1 MTDSAISY
9 HRFSSQPDVIRSPQ
23 RGSETD
29 RTRRAFM
36 LLALTLFIPGGAQI
50 AAGSKK
56 LGRIALAVTVAC
68 WFTALL
74 LGLMFLTM
82 RGLVLSMFTQPFM
95 LWLSAVILGA
105 LALGWLLLWLDT
117 FRLIHFASLAPG
129 LKPIVVVVLVVLMAI
144 TSGGLGYGAKLVN
157 EGRTTLDGIFSA
169 GPGIPSVDG
178 RYNFLLMGADAGE
191 GREGLRPDSI
201 HVVSVNENSAETII
215 FSIPRNFQNA
225 QFPEDSPLNSVYPTG
240 YDCGDECIINSLYTD
255 VTNNHQDLY
264 PEAEDPGAEAMMDA
278 VSGSLNLEVSGY
290 VMIDMG
296 GFENLIDAMGGVTV
310 DSGGWVPYRGPLPDG
325 TWGDNW
331 WAPGEYT
338 LSGQEAL
345 AYARS
350 RTFSSDYNRI
360 QRQQCIQQAMM
371 SQFSPQTLLT
381 RFSEIMQAGGNV
393 VETNLPQSQLGSFLD
408 LAADAQGQTPQ
419 RLVLGAPDF
428 GASGDLFSTYP
439 DFEQIQTRV
448 DQLIANEEHQSDDG
462 GGGLFGSAGFMPAQ
476 SGAFSVMPTTSPQ
489 AGQQA
494 ADAVEEDEAPIEDT
508 PPPTQ
513 PDGSELTR
521 EYLVQAQLNGQ
532 TGVLE
537 EAASSNYLCE
547 PAN

>member
-95 LWLSAVILGA
+95 LWLSAVVLGA

-129 LKPIVVVVLVVLMAI
+129 MKPIVVVVLVVLMVI

-157 EGRTTLDGIFSA
+157 EGRAALGGIFAS
-169 GPGIPSVDG
+169 GPGIDAVDG

-191 GREGLRPDSI
+191 GRQGLRPDSI
-201 HVVSVNENSAETII
+201 HVVSVNAESAETII
-215 FSIPRNFQNA
+215 FSVPRNFQNA
-225 QFPEDSPLNSVYPTG
+225 QFNADSPLSAVYPSG

-255 VTNNHQDLY
+255 VMNNHQDLY
-264 PEAEDPGAEAMMDA
+264 PDAEDPGAEAMMDA

-290 VMIDMG
+290 VMVDMG
-296 GFENLIDAMGGVTV
+296 GFESLIDAMGGVSV

-331 WAPGEYT
+331 WAPGVYNF
-338 LSGQEAL
+338 SGQEAL

-360 QRQQCIQQAMM
+360 QRQQCIQQAMI
-371 SQFSPQTLLT
+371 SQFNPQTLLT
-381 RFSEIMQAGGNV
+381 RFSEIMQAGENV

-408 LAADAQGQTPQ
+408 LAVDAQGHTPQ

-428 GASGDLFSTYP
+428 ESDGDLFSTYP
-439 DFEQIQTRV
+439 DFDLIQQRV
-448 DQLIANEEHQSDDG
+448 DQLIANEEHQSEDD
-462 GGGLFGSAGFMPAQ
+462 GGGLFGSAGFLPAQ
-476 SGAFSVMPTTSPQ
+476 SGVFSVMLATSAQ

-494 ADAVEEDEAPIEDT
+494 AGAVEEDAAPIEDT

-532 TGVLE
+532 TGVLQ
-537 EAASSNYLCE
+537 EAASSNYLCD
-547 PAN
+547 PVN

>member
-9 HRFSSQPDVIRSPQ
+9 HRFDSQPEVIRSPQ
-23 RGSETD
+23 RGTETD
-29 RTRRAFM
+29 RTRRALM
-36 LLALTLFIPGGAQI
+36 LLGMTLFIPGSAQI

-56 LGRIALAVTVAC
+56 LGRAALAVTVAC

-82 RGLVLSMFTQPFM
+82 RSVVLSLLTQPFM
-95 LWLSAVILGA
+95 LWLSAVVLGA
-105 LALGWLLLWLDT
+105 LAIGWLILWLDT
-117 FRLIHFASLAPG
+117 FRLIHFTSLAPG
-129 LKPIVVVVLVVLMAI
+129 LKPIVAVVLVVLMAV
-144 TSGGLGYGAKLVN
+144 TSGSLGYGAKLVN
-157 EGRTTLDGIFSA
+157 EGRAALDGIFAS
-169 GPGIPSVDG
+169 GPAIDAVDG

-201 HVVSVNENSAETII
+201 HVVSVNEDSAETII

-225 QFPEDSPLNSVYPTG
+225 QFNEDSPLNAVYPTG
-240 YDCGDECIINSLYTD
+240 YDCGDECIINFLYTD
-255 VTNNHQDLY
+255 VMNNHQDLY
-264 PEAEDPGAEAMMDA
+264 PDAEDPGAEAMMDA

-290 VMIDMG
+290 VMVDMG

-325 TWGDNW
+325 SWGDNW
-331 WAPGEYT
+331 WGPGVYT
-338 LSGQEAL
+338 FSGQEAL

-350 RTFSSDYNRI
+350 RTYSSDYNRI

-371 SQFSPQTLLT
+371 SQFNPQTLLT

-408 LAADAQGQTPQ
+408 LAVDAQGQTPQ

-439 DFEQIQTRV
+439 DFEQIQRRV
-448 DQLIANEEHQSDDG
+448 DELIANEQADDA
-462 GGGLFGSAGFMPAQ
+462 GGLFGSAGFLPAQ
-476 SGAFSVMPTTSPQ
+476 SGALGVMLATPS
-489 AGQQA
+489 ASGQA
-494 ADAVEEDEAPIEDT
+494 AGAVEEDEPSIDPT

-521 EYLVQAQLNGQ
+521 EYLIEAQMTGQ

-537 EAASSNYLCE
+537 QAASSNYRCD
-547 PAN
+547 PVN

>member
-1 MTDSAISY
+1 MTDSTISY
-9 HRFSSQPDVIRSPQ
+9 HRFDGEPDVLRSPQ

-36 LLALTLFIPGGAQI
+36 LLALTLFIPGAAQI

-56 LGRIALAVTVAC
+56 LGRAALAVTVAC
-68 WFTALL
+68 WFSALL

-82 RGLVLSMFTQPFM
+82 RGVLLSLLTQPFM
-95 LWLSAVILGA
+95 LWLGAVVLGA
-105 LALGWLLLWLDT
+105 LAIGWLLLWLDT

-129 LKPIVVVVLVVLMAI
+129 LKPVVVVVLVVLI
-144 TSGGLGYGAKLVN
+144 TVTSGSLGYGAKLVN
-157 EGRTTLDGIFSA
+157 EGRAALGGIFAA
-169 GPGIPSVDG
+169 GPAIDAVDG

-201 HVVSVNENSAETII
+201 HVVSVNEDSAETII

-225 QFPEDSPLNSVYPTG
+225 QFNEGSPLNAVYPDG

-255 VTNNHQDLY
+255 VMNNHQDLY

-278 VSGSLNLEVSGY
+278 VSGTLNLEVSGY
-290 VMIDMG
+290 VMVDMG
-296 GFENLIDAMGGVTV
+296 GFESLIDAMGGITV
-310 DSGGWVPYRGPLPDG
+310 DSGGWVPYRGPMPDG
-325 TWGDNW
+325 SWGDNW
-331 WAPGEYT
+331 WGPGVQEF
-338 LSGQEAL
+338 SGQEAL

-371 SQFSPQTLLT
+371 SQFNPQTLLT
-381 RFSEIMQAGGNV
+381 RFSDMMQAGGNV

-408 LAADAQGQTPQ
+408 LAVDAQGQEPQ

-439 DFEQIQTRV
+439 DFGQIQQRV
-448 DQLIANEEHQSDDG
+448 DELIANEEQQSD
-462 GGGLFGSAGFMPAQ
+462 GGLFGSAGFLPAQ
-476 SGAFSVMPTTSPQ
+476 SGALGVMLATPQ
-489 AGQQA
+489 ATGQA
-494 ADAVEEDEAPIEDT
+494 ADAVEDDEPAIDPT

-521 EYLVQAQLNGQ
+521 EYLIEAQLNGQ

-537 EAASSNYLCE
+537 EVASTNYLCD
-547 PAN
+547 PVN

>member
-9 HRFSSQPDVIRSPQ
+9 HRFDSQPEVIRSPQ
-23 RGSETD
+23 RGTETD
-29 RTRRAFM
+29 RTRRALM
-36 LLALTLFIPGGAQI
+36 LLGMTLFIPGSAQI

-56 LGRIALAVTVAC
+56 LGRAALAVTVAC

-82 RGLVLSMFTQPFM
+82 RSVVLSLLTQPFM
-95 LWLSAVILGA
+95 LWLSAVVLGA
-105 LALGWLLLWLDT
+105 LAIGWFILWLDT
-117 FRLIHFASLAPG
+117 FRLIHFTSLAPG
-129 LKPIVVVVLVVLMAI
+129 LKPIVAVVLAVLMAV
-144 TSGGLGYGAKLVN
+144 TSGSLGYGAKLVN
-157 EGRTTLDGIFSA
+157 EGRAALDGIFAS
-169 GPGIPSVDG
+169 GPAIDAVDG

-201 HVVSVNENSAETII
+201 HVVSVNEDSAETII

-225 QFPEDSPLNSVYPTG
+225 QFNEDSPLNAVYPTG
-240 YDCGDECIINSLYTD
+240 YDCGDECIINFLYTD
-255 VTNNHQDLY
+255 VMNNHQDLY

-290 VMIDMG
+290 VMVDMG

-325 TWGDNW
+325 SWGDNW
-331 WAPGEYT
+331 WGPGVYT
-338 LSGQEAL
+338 FSGQEAL

-350 RTFSSDYNRI
+350 RTYSSDYNRI

-371 SQFSPQTLLT
+371 SQFNPQTLLT

-408 LAADAQGQTPQ
+408 LAVDAQGQTPQ

-439 DFEQIQTRV
+439 DFEQIQRRV
-448 DQLIANEEHQSDDG
+448 DELIANEQADDA
-462 GGGLFGSAGFMPAQ
+462 GGLFGSAGFLPAQ
-476 SGAFSVMPTTSPQ
+476 SGALGVMLTTPPAS
-489 AGQQA
+489 GQA
-494 ADAVEEDEAPIEDT
+494 ADAVEEDEPSIDPT

-521 EYLVQAQLNGQ
+521 EYLIEAQMTGQ

-537 EAASSNYLCE
+537 QAASSNYRCD
-547 PAN
+547 PVN

>member
-9 HRFSSQPDVIRSPQ
+9 HRFDSQPEVIRSPQ
-23 RGSETD
+23 RGTETD
-29 RTRRAFM
+29 RTRRALM
-36 LLALTLFIPGGAQI
+36 LLGMTLFIPGSAQI

-56 LGRIALAVTVAC
+56 LGRAALAVTVAC

-82 RGLVLSMFTQPFM
+82 RSVVLSLLTQPFM
-95 LWLSAVILGA
+95 LWLSAVVLGA
-105 LALGWLLLWLDT
+105 LAIGWFILWLDT
-117 FRLIHFASLAPG
+117 FRLIHFTSLAPG
-129 LKPIVVVVLVVLMAI
+129 LKPIVAVVLAVLMAV
-144 TSGGLGYGAKLVN
+144 TSGSLGYGAKLVN
-157 EGRTTLDGIFSA
+157 EGRAALDGIFAS
-169 GPGIPSVDG
+169 GPAIDAVDG

-201 HVVSVNENSAETII
+201 HVVSVNEDSAETII

-225 QFPEDSPLNSVYPTG
+225 QFNEDSPLNAVYPTG
-240 YDCGDECIINSLYTD
+240 YDCGDECIINFLYTD
-255 VTNNHQDLY
+255 VMNNHQDLY

-290 VMIDMG
+290 VMVDMG

-310 DSGGWVPYRGPLPDG
+310 DSGGWVPYRGPLPG
-325 TWGDNW
+325 GSWGDNW
-331 WAPGEYT
+331 WGPGVYT
-338 LSGQEAL
+338 FSGQEAL

-350 RTFSSDYNRI
+350 RTYSSDYNRI

-371 SQFSPQTLLT
+371 SQFNPQTLLT

-408 LAADAQGQTPQ
+408 LAVDAQGQTPQ

-439 DFEQIQTRV
+439 DFEQIQRRV
-448 DQLIANEEHQSDDG
+448 DELIANEQADDA
-462 GGGLFGSAGFMPAQ
+462 GGLFGSAGFLPAQ
-476 SGAFSVMPTTSPQ
+476 SGALGVMLTTPPAS
-489 AGQQA
+489 GQA
-494 ADAVEEDEAPIEDT
+494 ADAVEEDEPSIDPT

-521 EYLVQAQLNGQ
+521 EYLIEAQMTGQ

-537 EAASSNYLCE
+537 QAASSNYRCE
-547 PAN
+547 PVN

>member
-9 HRFSSQPDVIRSPQ
+9 HRFDSQPEVIRSPQ
-23 RGSETD
+23 RGTETD
-29 RTRRAFM
+29 RTRRALM
-36 LLALTLFIPGGAQI
+36 LLGMTLLIPGSAQI

-56 LGRIALAVTVAC
+56 LGRAALAVTVAC

-82 RGLVLSMFTQPFM
+82 RSVVLSLLTQPFM
-95 LWLSAVILGA
+95 LWLSAVVLGA
-105 LALGWLLLWLDT
+105 LAIGWCILWLDT
-117 FRLIHFASLAPG
+117 FRLIHFTSLAPG
-129 LKPIVVVVLVVLMAI
+129 LKPIVAVVLAVLMAV
-144 TSGGLGYGAKLVN
+144 TSGSLGYGAKLVN
-157 EGRTTLDGIFSA
+157 EGRAALDGIFAS
-169 GPGIPSVDG
+169 GPAIDAVDG

-201 HVVSVNENSAETII
+201 HVVSVNEDSAETII

-225 QFPEDSPLNSVYPTG
+225 QFNEDSPLNAVYPTG
-240 YDCGDECIINSLYTD
+240 YDCGDECIINFLYTD
-255 VTNNHQDLY
+255 VMNNHQDLY

-290 VMIDMG
+290 VMVDMG

-325 TWGDNW
+325 SWGDNW
-331 WAPGEYT
+331 WGPGVYT
-338 LSGQEAL
+338 FSGQEAL

-350 RTFSSDYNRI
+350 RTYSSDYNRI

-371 SQFSPQTLLT
+371 SQFNPQTLLT

-408 LAADAQGQTPQ
+408 LAVDAQGQTPQ

-439 DFEQIQTRV
+439 DFEQIQRRV
-448 DQLIANEEHQSDDG
+448 DELIANEQADDA
-462 GGGLFGSAGFMPAQ
+462 GGLFGSAGFLPAQ
-476 SGAFSVMPTTSPQ
+476 SGALGVMLTTPPAS
-489 AGQQA
+489 GQA
-494 ADAVEEDEAPIEDT
+494 ADAVEEDEPSIDPT

-521 EYLVQAQLNGQ
+521 EYLIEAQMTGQ
-532 TGVLE
+532 TGLLE
-537 EAASSNYLCE
+537 QAASSNYRCE
-547 PAN
+547 PVN

>member
-1 MTDSAISY
+1 MTESAISY

-23 RGSETD
+23 RGSDTD

-36 LLALTLFIPGGAQI
+36 LLTLTLFIPGGAQI

-74 LGLMFLTM
+74 LGIMFLTM
-82 RGLVLSMFTQPFM
+82 RGVVLSMLTQPFM
-95 LWLSAVILGA
+95 LWLAVVILGA

-129 LKPIVVVVLVVLMAI
+129 MKPIVAVVLAVLMI
-144 TSGGLGYGAKLVN
+144 LTSGGLGYAAKLVN
-157 EGRTTLDGIFSA
+157 EGRATLGGIFSS
-169 GPGIPSVDG
+169 GPGIPAVDG

-201 HVVSVNENSAETII
+201 HVVSVNEDSAETII

-225 QFPEDSPLNSVYPTG
+225 QFNEDSPLNAVYPTG
-240 YDCGDECIINSLYTD
+240 YDCGDECIINFLYTD
-255 VTNNHQDLY
+255 VMNYHQDLY
-264 PEAEDPGAEAMMDA
+264 PEAADPGAEAMMDA
-278 VSGSLNLEVSGY
+278 VSGTLNLEVSGY

-296 GFENLIDAMGGVTV
+296 GFENLIDAMGGVSV

-331 WAPGEYT
+331 WGPGVYEFT
-338 LSGQEAL
+338 GQEAL

-360 QRQQCIQQAMM
+360 QRQQCIQQAMI
-371 SQFSPQTLLT
+371 SQFNPQTLLS
-381 RFSEIMQAGGNV
+381 RFSEIMTAGENV
-393 VETNLPQSQLGSFLD
+393 VETNLPQTQLGSFLD
-408 LAADAQGQTPQ
+408 LAVDAKGQQIQ

-428 GASGDLFSTYP
+428 EAEGNLFSTYP
-439 DFEQIQTRV
+439 DFDLIQQRV
-448 DQLIANEEHQSDDG
+448 DQLIANEQDDDG
-462 GGGLFGSAGFMPAQ
+462 GAFGSAGFLPAQ
-476 SGAFSVMPTTSPQ
+476 SGVLGVTLPTAVQ
-489 AGQQA
+489 ASKQA
-494 ADAVEEDEAPIEDT
+494 ADAVEEDEAPIDAT

-513 PDGSELTR
+513 PDGSDLTR
-521 EYLVQAQLNGQ
+521 EFLVQAQLNGQ
-532 TGVLE
+532 VDILQ
-537 EAASSNYLCE
+537 EAASTNYLCE
-547 PAN
+547 PVN

>member
-1 MTDSAISY
+1 MSDSTISY
-9 HRFSSQPDVIRSPQ
+9 HRFTTEPEVIRSPQ

-29 RTRRAFM
+29 RTRRALM
-36 LLALTLFIPGGAQI
+36 LLALTLFIPGAAQI

-56 LGRIALAVTVAC
+56 LGRAALAVTVGC
-68 WFTALL
+68 WFSALL

-82 RGLVLSMFTQPFM
+82 RGVVLSLLTQPFM
-95 LWLSAVILGA
+95 LWLSAVVLGA
-105 LALGWLLLWLDT
+105 LALGWLILWLDT
-117 FRLIHFASLAPG
+117 FRLLHFTSLAPG
-129 LKPIVVVVLVVLMAI
+129 LKPIVAVVLVVLI
-144 TSGGLGYGAKLVN
+144 TVTSGALGYGAKLVN
-157 EGRTTLDGIFSA
+157 EGRAALDGTFAS
-169 GPGIPSVDG
+169 GPGIDAVDG

-201 HVVSVNENSAETII
+201 HVVSVNEDSAETII

-225 QFPEDSPLNSVYPTG
+225 QFNEDSPLNAVYPTG
-240 YDCGDECIINSLYTD
+240 YDCGDECIINFLYTD
-255 VTNNHQDLY
+255 VMNNHQDLY

-290 VMIDMG
+290 VMVDMN
-296 GFENLIDAMGGVTV
+296 GFEQLIDAMGGVSV
-310 DSGGWVPYRGPLPDG
+310 DSGGWVPYRGPMPDG
-325 TWGDNW
+325 SWGDNW
-331 WAPGEYT
+331 WAPGVYEF
-338 LSGQEAL
+338 SGQEAL

-371 SQFSPQTLLT
+371 SQFNPQTLLS
-381 RFSEIMQAGGNV
+381 RFSEIMQAGENV

-408 LAADAQGQTPQ
+408 LAVDAQGQTPQ

-439 DFEQIQTRV
+439 DFEQIQQRV
-448 DQLIANEEHQSDDG
+448 DELIANEEHQS
-462 GGGLFGSAGFMPAQ
+462 GGGLFGSAGFLPAQ
-476 SGAFSVMPTTSPQ
+476 SGPLGVMLATPAQ
-489 AGQQA
+489 ATGQA
-494 ADAVEEDEAPIEDT
+494 AGAAEDDEPSIEPT

-521 EYLVQAQLNGQ
+521 EYLIDAQRNGQ

-537 EAASSNYLCE
+537 EAASSNYRCD
-547 PAN
+547 PVN

>member
-9 HRFSSQPDVIRSPQ
+9 HRFTTEPDVIRSPQ

-29 RTRRAFM
+29 RTRRALM
-36 LLALTLFIPGGAQI
+36 LLALTLFIPGAAQI

-56 LGRIALAVTVAC
+56 LGRVALAVTVGC
-68 WFTALL
+68 WFSALL

-82 RGLVLSMFTQPFM
+82 RGVVLSMLTQPFM
-95 LWLSAVILGA
+95 LWLSAVVLGA
-105 LALGWLLLWLDT
+105 LAIGWLILWLDT
-117 FRLIHFASLAPG
+117 FRLLHFTSLAPG
-129 LKPIVVVVLVVLMAI
+129 MKPIVVVVLVVLMTV
-144 TSGGLGYGAKLVN
+144 TSGSLGYGAKLVN
-157 EGRTTLDGIFSA
+157 EGRAALGGIFAA
-169 GPGIPSVDG
+169 GPAIDAVDG
-178 RYNFLLMGADAGE
+178 RYNFLLIGADAGE

-201 HVVSVNENSAETII
+201 HVVSVNEDSAETII

-225 QFPEDSPLNSVYPTG
+225 QFNEDSPLNAVYPTG
-240 YDCGDECIINSLYTD
+240 YDCGDGCIINFLYTD
-255 VTNNHQDLY
+255 VMNNHQDLY

-290 VMIDMG
+290 VMVDMD
-296 GFENLIDAMGGVTV
+296 GFEHLIDAMGGVEV
-310 DSGGWVPYRGPLPDG
+310 DSGGWVPYRGPMSDG
-325 TWGDNW
+325 SWGDNW
-331 WAPGEYT
+331 WAPGVYEF
-338 LSGQEAL
+338 SGQQAL

-371 SQFSPQTLLT
+371 SQFNPQTLLS
-381 RFSEIMQAGGNV
+381 RFSEIMQAGENV

-408 LAADAQGQTPQ
+408 LAVDAQGQTPQ

-448 DQLIANEEHQSDDG
+448 DELIANEEHQHD
-462 GGGLFGSAGFMPAQ
+462 GGLFGSAGFLPAQ
-476 SGAFSVMPTTSPQ
+476 SGVLGVTLATPQ
-489 AGQQA
+489 ATTQA
-494 ADAVEEDEAPIEDT
+494 ADAVEEDEPPIDST

-513 PDGSELTR
+513 PDGSALTR
-521 EYLVQAQLNGQ
+521 EFLVEAQMNGQ
-532 TGVLE
+532 TAVLE
-537 EAASSNYLCE
+537 EAASTNYRCD
-547 PAN
+547 PVN

>member
-1 MTDSAISY
+1 MSDSTISY
-9 HRFSSQPDVIRSPQ
+9 HRFTTEPEVIRSPQ

-29 RTRRAFM
+29 RTRRALM
-36 LLALTLFIPGGAQI
+36 LLALTLFIPGAAQI

-56 LGRIALAVTVAC
+56 LGRAALAVTIGC
-68 WFTALL
+68 WFSALL

-82 RGLVLSMFTQPFM
+82 RGVVLSLLTQPFM
-95 LWLSAVILGA
+95 LWLSAVVLGA
-105 LALGWLLLWLDT
+105 LALGWLILWLDT
-117 FRLIHFASLAPG
+117 FRLLHFTSLAQG
-129 LKPIVVVVLVVLMAI
+129 LKPIVAVVLVVLI
-144 TSGGLGYGAKLVN
+144 TVTSGALGYGAKLVN
-157 EGRTTLDGIFSA
+157 EGRAALDGIFAS
-169 GPGIPSVDG
+169 GPGIDAVDG

-201 HVVSVNENSAETII
+201 HVVSVNEDSAETII

-225 QFPEDSPLNSVYPTG
+225 QFNEDSPLNAVYPTG
-240 YDCGDECIINSLYTD
+240 YDCGDECIINFLYTD
-255 VTNNHQDLY
+255 VMNNHQDLY

-290 VMIDMG
+290 VMVDMD
-296 GFENLIDAMGGVTV
+296 GFEQLIDAMGGVSV
-310 DSGGWVPYRGPLPDG
+310 DSGGWVPYRGPMPDG
-325 TWGDNW
+325 SWGDNW
-331 WAPGEYT
+331 WAPGVYEF
-338 LSGQEAL
+338 SGQEAL

-371 SQFSPQTLLT
+371 SQFNPQTLLS

-408 LAADAQGQTPQ
+408 LAVDAQGQTPQ

-439 DFEQIQTRV
+439 DFEQIQQRV
-448 DQLIANEEHQSDDG
+448 DELIANEEHQN
-462 GGGLFGSAGFMPAQ
+462 GGGLFGSAGFLPAQ
-476 SGAFSVMPTTSPQ
+476 SGTLGVMLATPAQ
-489 AGQQA
+489 ATGQA
-494 ADAVEEDEAPIEDT
+494 AGAVEDDEPSIDPT
-508 PPPTQ
+508 SPPTQ

-521 EYLVQAQLNGQ
+521 EYLIDAQRNGQ

-537 EAASSNYLCE
+537 EAASSNYRCD
-547 PAN
+547 PVN